1 MKTTKRFLMVLA
13 VLVIGAPFLLMS
25 ACGGDDDALGETN
38 TETRTATLGDD
49 MKNIQLLA
57 NQQTEISFTYV
68 VPGAITSKGGYTVNL
83 TETLKNVS
91 LSSAPIAK
99 NTNRLET
106 LRMLA
111 AVLIRDAFAQEETQ
125 VTVFVSYPDDPD
137 VCSSPNVFG
146 PYTILGA
153 IGTAV
158 TSNTET
164 AAPTDAVVNISN
176 LGSVEVCVVTTPP
189 INAYLTVTGVVVD
202 LEDCAAPTVSIADTD
217 WSGTYTCDNF
227 GTGDEGGDVDLTITR
242 NQDGSYHYFDD
253 GGAEYDGHLCGN
265 RFRFSGGLSGSYTES
280 GTLVFSSNTAATKT
294 STWNG
299 IPPGFSGGNCS
310 DTLEKL

>member
-1 MKTTKRFLMVLA
+1 MKTTRRFWVVLA
-13 VLVIGAPFLLMS
+13 VMVIGAVFLGMS
-25 ACGGDDDALGETN
+25 ACGGDDDGLGETN
-38 TETRTATLGDD
+38 TETRTATLGND
-49 MKNIQLLA
+49 MKNIPLVA
-57 NQQTEISFTYV
+57 NQQTEISFTYLI
-68 VPGAITSKGGYTVNL
+68 PGAITSKGDYTINF
-83 TETLKNVS
+83 TETLKNIS

-111 AVLIRDAFAQEETQ
+111 AVLIKDAFAQEESQ

-153 IGTAV
+153 IGTAL
-158 TSNTET
+158 TSNTQT
-164 AAPTDAVVNISN
+164 AAPTDAVINISN

-189 INAYLTVTGVVVD
+189 INAFLTVTGVAVD
-202 LEDCAAPTVSIADTD
+202 LEDCAAPTVTIANTD

-227 GTGDEGGDVDLTITR
+227 GAGDEGGDVDLTITR
-242 NQDGSYHYFDD
+242 NQDGSYHYTD
-253 GGAEYDGHLCGN
+253 GSAEYDGHLCGN
-265 RFRFSGGLSGSYTES
+265 KFKFSGGVASSYTES

-294 STWNG
+294 STWNS

-310 DTLEKL
+310 DTLERQ

>member
-1 MKTTKRFLMVLA
+1 MKTTKRFRGIWAALSGLILA
-13 VLVIGAPFLLMS
+13 AGFLAMS
-25 ACGGDDDALGETN
+25 ACGGDSDGASTESRTAALGVS
-38 TETRTATLGDD
+38 

-57 NQQTEISFTYV
+57 SQQAEISFTYAI
-68 VPGAITSKGGYTVNL
+68 PGDITSRGDFTINFA
-83 TETLKNVS
+83 ETLKNVS
-91 LSSAPIAK
+91 LSSTPIAA
-99 NTNRLET
+99 NSNMLET

-111 AVLIRDAFAQEETQ
+111 TVLIKDAFAQEETQ
-125 VTVFVSYPDDPD
+125 VTVFVSYPGDPD

-153 IGTAV
+153 IGTAL
-158 TSNTET
+158 TSDTGT
-164 AAPTDAVVNISN
+164 AAPTAAVVNLSN

-202 LEDCAAPTVSIADTD
+202 FEDCAAPTVNVANTE

-227 GTGDEGGDVDLTITR
+227 GVGDEGGGVDLTITR
-242 NQDGSYHYFDD
+242 NQDGSYHYVDD

-265 RFRFSGGLSGSYTES
+265 KFKFSGGLVSSYTES

-294 STWNG
+294 STWTG
-299 IPPGFSGGNCS
+299 LQPGTVGGNCS
-310 DTLEKL
+310 DTLERI